1 MFLLKTPAVLSV
13 SRVCTRLLH
22 YNARVLAPIRVGMP
36 SLSPTMESGTI
47 VKWHKKEGDTI
58 ASGDVLCDVQ
68 TDKAV
73 VGLET
78 DEEGVMAKIIKEAG
92 STNVVQETIAII
104 ATTDEDW
111 KEVAANA
118 DAFLASSGA
127 AAPPATAAPPP
138 ATAPSEPP
146 PVKPSDGKQPPLGPA
161 TRLLL
166 SSFGLTA
173 DQVTGTGP
181 RGQVLKGDVLNHVA
195 NKGLQRVP
203 PEEPAAAPVAAQP
216 QPATQAGA
224 GFVDVPVSS
233 MRATIAKRLSE
244 SKATIPHTYTRA
256 RVRVDRLFALQ
267 KAVNKVVAPN
277 KISVND
283 LIVKA
288 CAFAL
293 RLVPDMN
300 GISNPSG
307 DSLQRLVS
315 VDICVAVSTPSGLIT
330 PIVPSADT
338 RPVSGISSLVKELA
352 AKARDNKLQ
361 PQEFIGGS
369 FTISNLGMFG
379 IRDFTAIIN
388 PPQVA
393 ILAVGGGVKSITPS
407 KVSEQGFESMT
418 ELTLTLS
425 TDARFVDEAM
435 AAQFLR
441 HVRRYL
447 EVDPEALFADDPD
460 LATIV
465 DSSTEEL
472 AMMAL

>member
-1 MFLLKTPAVLSV
+1 MP
-13 SRVCTRLLH
+13 RR
-22 YNARVLAPIRVGMP
+22 ARAKRRKLAASPP
-36 SLSPTMESGTI
+36 SLG
-47 VKWHKKEGDTI
+47 
-58 ASGDVLCDVQ
+58 
-68 TDKAV
+68 
-73 VGLET
+73 
-78 DEEGVMAKIIKEAG
+78 AKIVTEDIAG
-92 STNVVQETIAII
+92 ASLFHYGLLPVSSWLSFVDHKDQISNTELRGL
-104 ATTDEDW
+104 TD
-111 KEVAANA
+111 
-118 DAFLASSGA
+118 
-127 AAPPATAAPPP
+127 P
-138 ATAPSEPP
+138 
-146 PVKPSDGKQPPLGPA
+146 
-161 TRLLL
+161 LL
-166 SSFGLTA
+166 SSL
-173 DQVTGTGP
+173 Q
-181 RGQVLKGDVLNHVA
+181 RCDVLNHVA
-195 NKGLQRVP
+195 SKGLQRVP

-216 QPATQAGA
+216 QPAVQTGA

-300 GISNPSG
+300 GVSNPSG
-307 DSLQRLVS
+307 DSLQRLVN

-361 PQEFIGGS
+361 PQEFVGGS

-418 ELTLTLS
+418 ELALTLS

-465 DSSTEEL
+465 DSSSEEL

>member
-1 MFLLKTPAVLSV
+1 
-13 SRVCTRLLH
+13 
-22 YNARVLAPIRVGMP
+22 MP

-47 VKWHKKEGDTI
+47 VKWHKKEGDEI

-73 VGLET
+73 VSMET
-78 DEEGVMAKIIKEAG
+78 EEEGVMAKIIKEVG
-92 STNVVQETIAII
+92 TTNIVQETIAII
-104 ATTDEDW
+104 ATADEDW

-118 DAFLASSGA
+118 DAFLASLGGAASPTA
-127 AAPPATAAPPP
+127 AAPPTVSAPPTAA
-138 ATAPSEPP
+138 APSEPP
-146 PVKPSDGKQPPLGPA
+146 PVKPSEGKQLPLGPA
-161 TRLLL
+161 VRLLL

-173 DQVTGTGP
+173 DQIPGTGP
-181 RGQVLKGDVLNHVA
+181 HGGQVLKGDVLNYVA
-195 NKGLQRVP
+195 SKGLQKLP
-203 PEEPAAAPVAAQP
+203 PSQPAAAPVASQP
-216 QPATQAGA
+216 SPAVQAGA

-244 SKATIPHTYTRA
+244 SKATIPHTYTRTK
-256 RVRVDRLFALQ
+256 VRVDRLFALQ
-267 KAVNKVVAPN
+267 EAINKVAAPN

-288 CAFAL
+288 CAFGL
-293 RLVPDMN
+293 RQSLAVQGVFFTLASSPPPLLQLVPDMN

-307 DSLQRLVS
+307 DSLQRLVN

-338 RPVSGISSLVKELA
+338 RPISGISTLVKELA

-361 PQEFIGGS
+361 PHEFTGGS

-393 ILAVGGGVKSITPS
+393 ILAVGGGMKSMTAS
-407 KVSEQGFESMT
+407 KVPDQGLESLT

-441 HVRRYL
+441 HVKRYL

-460 LATIV
+460 LTTAT
-465 DSSTEEL
+465 DSSADEL

>member
-1 MFLLKTPAVLSV
+1 
-13 SRVCTRLLH
+13 
-22 YNARVLAPIRVGMP
+22 
-36 SLSPTMESGTI
+36 MET
-47 VKWHKKEGDTI
+47 E
-58 ASGDVLCDVQ
+58 
-68 TDKAV
+68 
-73 VGLET
+73 
-78 DEEGVMAKIIKEAG
+78 EEGVMAKIIKEVG
-92 STNVVQETIAII
+92 TTNIVQETIAII
-104 ATTDEDW
+104 ATADEDW

-118 DAFLASSGA
+118 DAFLASLGGAASPTA
-127 AAPPATAAPPP
+127 AAPPTVSAPPTAA
-138 ATAPSEPP
+138 APSEPP
-146 PVKPSDGKQPPLGPA
+146 PVKPSEGKQLPLGPA
-161 TRLLL
+161 VRLLL

-173 DQVTGTGP
+173 DQIPGTGP
-181 RGQVLKGDVLNHVA
+181 HGGQVLKGDVLNYVA
-195 NKGLQRVP
+195 SKGLQKLP
-203 PEEPAAAPVAAQP
+203 PSQPAAAPVASQP
-216 QPATQAGA
+216 SPAVQAGA

-244 SKATIPHTYTRA
+244 SKATIPHTYTRTK
-256 RVRVDRLFALQ
+256 VRVDRLFALQ
-267 KAVNKVVAPN
+267 EAINKVAAPN

-288 CAFAL
+288 CAFGL

-307 DSLQRLVS
+307 DSLQRLVN

-338 RPVSGISSLVKELA
+338 RPISGISTLVKELA

-361 PQEFIGGS
+361 PHEFTGGS

-393 ILAVGGGVKSITPS
+393 ILAVGGGMKSMTAS
-407 KVSEQGFESMT
+407 KVPDQGLESLT

-441 HVRRYL
+441 HVKRYL

-460 LATIV
+460 LTTAT
-465 DSSTEEL
+465 DSSAEEL